1 MKKLNELVTYWVEDG
16 WAKDKAAKALMSAR
30 LQQNWATGKGN
41 AARRRLERLQDEAE
55 ARQFEQDWYES
66 RMLSEADV
74 DAMAG
79 FYDR

>member
-1 MKKLNELVTYWVEDG
+1 MKLNQYVQFWTEDG
-16 WAKDKAAKALMSAR
+16 WAKDKAAKALMAIR
-30 LQQNWATGKGN
+30 LNNNNATGKGN

>member
-1 MKKLNELVTYWVEDG
+1 MKLNELVGFWVEDG
-16 WAKDKAAKALMSAR
+16 FTKDRAMKAL
-30 LQQNWATGKGN
+30 
-41 AARRRLERLQDEAE
+41 
-55 ARQFEQDWYES
+55 FEQDWYES

>member
-1 MKKLNELVTYWVEDG
+1 MKLNELVGFWVEDG
-16 WAKDKAAKALMSAR
+16 FTKDRAMKALVMAR
-30 LQQNWATGKGN
+30 LQKDMASGKGN

>member
-1 MKKLNELVTYWVEDG
+1 MKLNELVGYWVEDG
-16 WAKDKAAKALMSAR
+16 FAKDRALKALVMAR
-30 LQQNWATGKGN
+30 LQKDMASGKGN

-74 DAMAG
+74 DAIAG